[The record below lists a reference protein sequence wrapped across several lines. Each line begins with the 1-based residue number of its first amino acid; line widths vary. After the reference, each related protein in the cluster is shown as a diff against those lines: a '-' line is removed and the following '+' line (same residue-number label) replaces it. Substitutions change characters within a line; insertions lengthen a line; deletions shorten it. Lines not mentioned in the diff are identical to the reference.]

1 MADGNNKLA
10 EIMARKKA
18 ARAAASTDAPVSRE
32 GSGNPATMSGH
43 VRQSSTGALQP
54 NCACARASARMR
66 QLR

>member
-43 VRQSSTGALQP
+43 VRQSSNGALQP
-54 NCACARASARMR
+54 S
-66 QLR
+66 